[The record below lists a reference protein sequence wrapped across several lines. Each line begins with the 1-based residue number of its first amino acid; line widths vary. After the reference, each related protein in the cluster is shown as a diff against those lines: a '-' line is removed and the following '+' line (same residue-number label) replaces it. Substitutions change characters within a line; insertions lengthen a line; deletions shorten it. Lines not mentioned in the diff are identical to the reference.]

1 MLKSLPNKKTIF
13 SKLLALVMVS
23 SIALSGCGNKTQK
36 VAVKNDNSKEI
47 VLAAPRDIAPGKENV
62 HFTNIISYVWE
73 PLITMDKNGEPA
85 PKLAKSWEMSK
96 DAKQWTLKLQ
106 QGVTF
111 HNGEK
116 FNADIVVANFDRYK
130 KLKNGKSNFYTFKV
144 DKIYPGLIDCVK
156 VDDYTVKLNFKNPV
170 PTLLYNMVN
179 FGSPIF
185 HPNDFGKDGNFIVDK
200 PNATGPFKLGE
211 YKKDSYCELEA
222 YDGYWGSTAKT
233 KKIKIKTIPDSQT
246 RFSALKS
253 GEIMGVLDLGA
264 ITPNLANELLKDSN
278 FGSSVEKSSINHFLS
293 LNGTKFPFN
302 NAKMKEAVSLAI
314 DKKLIVDKFYKGFG
328 NPTQNL
334 LNHVSP
340 FYKEIKPEYDLEK
353 AKKLASEALK
363 GKKADVTM
371 IIPSEFTKKYP
382 YKEEAQYIQSVL
394 KELGL
399 NINIGIYDFATF
411 NQIRDKG
418 DFNLQMHIQGLPN
431 MEPYTMFDNYMRSTG
446 STNKSYNF
454 GYKNDKVDALMD
466 KLDKTLDVKE
476 RAVIYNEIQ
485 DISAKDFATV
495 PLFGE
500 MNLVVFNKKITGH
513 NALIYGTTLPE
524 LQWSK

>member
-1 MLKSLPNKKTIF
+1 MI
-13 SKLLALVMVS
+13 
-23 SIALSGCGNKTQK
+23 II
-36 VAVKNDNSKEI
+36 KEI

-62 HFTNIISYVWE
+62 HFANVISYVWE
-73 PLITMDKNGEPA
+73 PLVTMDKNGKPA

-96 DAKQWTLKLQ
+96 DAKQWTFKLQ

-116 FNADIVVANFDRYK
+116 LNADAVVANFDRYK

-156 VDDYTVKLNFKNPV
+156 VDDFTVRLNFKNPV
-170 PTLLYNMVN
+170 PTLPYNMVN

-200 PNATGPFKLGE
+200 PNATGPFKLVE
-211 YKKDSYCELEA
+211 SKKNSYCVLEA
-222 YDGYWGSTAKT
+222 NDNYWGEKAKAN
-233 KKIKIKTIPDSQT
+233 KVRIKTIPEGQT
-246 RFSALKS
+246 RYSALKAE
-253 GEIMGVLDLGA
+253 EIMGVLDLGA
-264 ITPNLANELLKDSN
+264 ITPNLAEELLKDSN
-278 FGSSVEKSSINHFLS
+278 FESSVEKSSINHFLS

-302 NAKMKEAVSLAI
+302 DPKMKEAVSLAI
-314 DKKLIVDKFYKGFG
+314 DRKLIVDKFYKGFG

-340 FYKEIKPEYDLEK
+340 FYKEIKPEHDLEK
-353 AKKLASEALK
+353 AKKLASEVLK
-363 GKKADVTM
+363 GKTADVTM

-399 NINIGIYDFATF
+399 NVNISIYDFATF

-418 DFNLQMHIQGLPN
+418 
-431 MEPYTMFDNYMRSTG
+431 
-446 STNKSYNF
+446 
-454 GYKNDKVDALMD
+454 
-466 KLDKTLDVKE
+466 KL
-476 RAVIYNEIQ
+476 
-485 DISAKDFATV
+485 
-495 PLFGE
+495 
-500 MNLVVFNKKITGH
+500 
-513 NALIYGTTLPE
+513 
-524 LQWSK
+524 

>member
-1 MLKSLPNKKTIF
+1 MLNRSFNKKNIF
-13 SKLLALVMVS
+13 NKLLALVMVS
-23 SIALSGCGNKTQK
+23 SIALSGCGTKSEKDTTKTDS
-36 VAVKNDNSKEI
+36 NKEI
-47 VLAAPRDIAPGKENV
+47 VLASPRDVAPGKENV
-62 HFTNIISYVWE
+62 HFANVLSYVWE
-73 PLITMDKNGEPA
+73 PLVSMNKKGEPT

-96 DAKQWTLKLQ
+96 DAKEWTFKLQ
-106 QGVTF
+106 EGVTF

-156 VDDYTVKLNFKNPV
+156 TDDYTVKLNFKKPI
-170 PTLLYNMVN
+170 PTLAYNMVN

-200 PNATGPFKLGE
+200 PNATGPFKLIE
-211 YKKDSYCELEA
+211 SKKNSYCLLEA
-222 YDGYWGSTAKT
+222 FDNYWGEKAKS
-233 KKIKIKTIPDSQT
+233 KKIRIKTIPEGQT
-246 RFSALKS
+246 RYSALKA
-253 GEIMGVLDLGA
+253 GEVMGVLDLGA
-264 ITPNLANELLKDSN
+264 ITPNLAEELLKDSK
-278 FGSSVEKSSINHFLS
+278 FESSVEKSTINHFLS

-302 NAKMKEAVSLAI
+302 DPKMKEAVSLAI
-314 DKKLIVDKFYKGFG
+314 DRNLIVDKFYKGFG

-340 FYKEIKPEYDLEK
+340 FYKEMKPEHNLEK
-353 AKKLASEALK
+353 AKKLASEVLK
-363 GKKADVTM
+363 GKNANVTM

-399 NINIGIYDFATF
+399 NVNINIYDFATF
-411 NQIRDKG
+411 NQIRNKG

-431 MEPYTMFDNYMRSTG
+431 MEPYTMFDNYMRSNG
-446 STNKSYNF
+446 STNKNYHF
-454 GYKNDKVDALMD
+454 GYKNDKVDSLMN
-466 KLDKTLDVKE
+466 KLDETLDIEK
-476 RAVIYNEIQ
+476 RAAIYDELQ
-485 DISAKDFATV
+485 SISAKDPSTI
-495 PLFGE
+495 PLFSE
-500 MNLVVFNKKITGH
+500 MNLIVSNKEVTGH
-513 NALIYGTTLPE
+513 NAFIYGTTLPE